1 MYYELRWFSNRPDHA
16 YPYCFNV
23 RTFDSE
29 KIAIAAFNETKEIT
43 EKCWNDLAELGMEAP
58 VASMLQLVARDDE
71 CTWLDQIKVWERE
84 NKNAHN

>member
-1 MYYELRWFSNRPDHA
+1 
-16 YPYCFNV
+16 
-23 RTFDSE
+23 
-29 KIAIAAFNETKEIT
+29 
-43 EKCWNDLAELGMEAP
+43 MEAP